1 MFRSTLFI
9 LLSVLSIGLYSQGNS
24 LIGFEGQVF
33 FGENKEKATD
43 KGEGVSITLF
53 QGNTT
58 ISEYTTT
65 RNGKFV
71 LDLER
76 NKYYIVEFKRDN
88 YVTKRIII
96 KTKIPSSSKIPK
108 KDFEFEVFLLKEV
121 EGVNYSRLDFP
132 MAIIEFQKPSEKFDY
147 DTEYTDARDKEQEE
161 IIKKGPT
168 MASNWI
174 PSSIVL
180 YRGSFCL
187 IIILLQNSNRLASKS
202 NHPIYA

>member
-168 MASNWI
+168 MASN
-174 PSSIVL
+174 
-180 YRGSFCL
+180 
-187 IIILLQNSNRLASKS
+187 
-202 NHPIYA
+202 